1 MRGVKGMVGKLVID
15 WKDVMNFWVCSNI
28 FCWLINSKLKE

>member
-15 WKDVMNFWVCSNI
+15 WKDVMNFCECVVIYFVDW
-28 FCWLINSKLKE
+28 